1 MQNRNYFGF
10 LWHAVFLSITITFT
24 EVNTVIP
31 AMILQIGGSELQIG
45 LAGAIMIGVPLIAQL
60 NFSGFLH
67 GRKRKK
73 PWLLLGI
80 YLRVLSLVLIAVTVL
95 SVGSLGIIQALV
107 IIYAE
112 LLLFTVSGAFAGVSY
127 LDLIG
132 KSFDTPMR
140 RLFFTR
146 KQIISSAGI
155 LVSALITRQ
164 ILARTGYPVNY
175 AVLFFAAGGVLLA
188 GSFGF
193 WLIGEKHGENNG
205 GQKSEAQGYLKTLA
219 SLPGLLKADPN
230 LRNYLYYLNLAGIH
244 ISLIPFYISLAR
256 LRYTLTPALTGNL
269 MLFQIAG
276 MVVSSFIWPRLV
288 KTGGFRIL
296 LIIWSGLSVVLP
308 VLALVTAWYLPLP
321 FYLALFFLIG
331 GLVSV
336 RSISRDAVTVELST
350 EENRVLYTGII
361 GTLNLSTV
369 VFPILLGSF
378 ISLFGY
384 PLVYSATAAVSLVSF
399 LFLYRLVCPVD
410 QEEV

>member
-1 MQNRNYFGF
+1 MQNRNYLGF

-31 AMILQIGGSELQIG
+31 AMILKIGGSELQIG

-67 GRKRKK
+67 GRRRKK

-95 SVGSLGIIQALV
+95 SVGRIGIIQALI

-140 RLFFTR
+140 RKFFTR

-164 ILARTGYPVNY
+164 ILSVTGYPVNY
-175 AVLFFAAGGVLLA
+175 AVLFFVAGGVLLL

-193 WLIGEKHGENNG
+193 WLIREKKEAA
-205 GQKSEAQGYLKTLA
+205 KSETQSYLKTLA
-219 SLPGLLKADPN
+219 SLPGLLKADAN
-230 LRNYLYYLNLAGIH
+230 LRNYLYYLNLAGIS

-256 LRYTLTPALTGNL
+256 LHYDLTPALTGNL

-276 MVVSSFIWPRLV
+276 MVASSFIWPRLV
-288 KTGGFRIL
+288 KNGGFRIL

-308 VLALVTAWYLPLP
+308 FLALITAWYLPLP
-321 FYLALFFLIG
+321 FYLALFFVVG

-336 RSISRDAVTVELST
+336 RGISRDAVTVELSS

-369 VFPILLGSF
+369 IFPVLLGTL
-378 ISLFGY
+378 IGLFGY
-384 PLVYSATAAVSLVSF
+384 PVVYTVTAAVSLVSF
-399 LFLYRLVCPVD
+399 IFLRRLICPVD
-410 QEEV
+410 QEGV